1 MCARVDVLIIKL
13 ILLGTYWS
21 TNKGRRIGPREAGS
35 ESNPWDGVIDQSQ
48 ASSKT
53 INSFL
58 FIHSQG
64 KERKEKKRK
73 EKKRKESPNDAA
85 PRFIHS
91 FIPLLRW
98 LPHIA
103 AAATHRLVSHVAAG
117 HGLRPLPLP
126 LPHRRRTHPPLI
138 TSPLLSSQEKR
149 REEVRSGG
157 GGGGGGP
164 DPPRSPRA
172 STASARRDMASD
184 DAAVNPR
191 YSTGMQLPCALLVQA
206 VPRPTAM
213 ELPLPPPA
221 PRFAPRS
228 YSLARP
234 PSLIWF
240 PSFLPSFLPSSVSAR
255 LGFVGCW
262 CCLRL
267 WSGGLIKS
275 HALCLVGWW
284 RSVPSSF

>member
-1 MCARVDVLIIKL
+1 MTD
-13 ILLGTYWS
+13 
-21 TNKGRRIGPREAGS
+21 
-35 ESNPWDGVIDQSQ
+35 
-48 ASSKT
+48 ASS
-53 INSFL
+53 SSEL
-58 FIHSQG
+58 LSR
-64 KERKEKKRK
+64 ERAAVLVSRPTQKSDEHTR
-73 EKKRKESPNDAA
+73 AMA

-191 YSTGMQLPCALLVQA
+191 YSMGMLLPCALLRVCSA
-206 VPRPTAM
+206 RVRSV
-213 ELPLPPPA
+213 LVLPA
-221 PRFAPRS
+221 PP
-228 YSLARP
+228 
-234 PSLIWF
+234 
-240 PSFLPSFLPSSVSAR
+240 V
-255 LGFVGCW
+255 
-262 CCLRL
+262 
-267 WSGGLIKS
+267 WSGGLGGPW
-275 HALCLVGWW
+275 LLRTVD
-284 RSVPSSF
+284 FTT